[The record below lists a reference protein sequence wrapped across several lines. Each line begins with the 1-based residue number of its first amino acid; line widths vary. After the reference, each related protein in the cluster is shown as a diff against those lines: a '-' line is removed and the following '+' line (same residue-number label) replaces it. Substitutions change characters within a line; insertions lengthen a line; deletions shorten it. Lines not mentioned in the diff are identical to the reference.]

1 MISLNKAY
9 ITGLATILA
18 CSMIACEK
26 MLPAAPAPEEV
37 LAEPVPN
44 LTQTQMDMHLLGDAE
59 FARVF
64 SQQEG
69 LGPVFVQA
77 SCESCHAGDGKGNPL
92 NNLTR
97 FGRYDSNGL
106 WDPMLSQGGPQLQ
119 NRCISGFYPE
129 TLPEGCGSSQ
139 FLAPSASGLGYLEAV
154 EDAILLALADSAD
167 INGDGISGRVHWVAP
182 PPFFTAKPST
192 ISSNGLYIGRFGRKA
207 MALDLLHQTVGA
219 YKQDMGITSPFDMQD
234 PLNHSIS
241 GTVPDNVPDPEISS
255 ATVQNVA
262 FYLRTLKAPPRR
274 NADDPEVLAGETLFM
289 QTGCANCHTPTLTT
303 GPSEIAALNHATFH
317 PYTDLLLHDM
327 GWELNDNYTEGNAL
341 VTEWRTTPLWGLG
354 LQKNSQGGQMFL
366 MHDGRA
372 KTFDHAIQLHGGEGT
387 ASRAAYNSLTE
398 ADKQKLIKFLES
410 L

>member
-1 MISLNKAY
+1 MILKKFYAVA
-9 ITGLATILA
+9 LAVFFVCVMVA
-18 CSMIACEK
+18 CQK
-26 MLPAAPAPEEV
+26 LLPPAPASEDV
-37 LAEPVPN
+37 LAEPLPDLTPTQEN
-44 LTQTQMDMHLLGDAE
+44 LHLLGDGE

-77 SCESCHAGDGKGNPL
+77 SCESCHAGDGKGNPF

-97 FGRYDSNGL
+97 FGKYDPQGA

-119 NRCISGFYPE
+119 NRCISGFYAE
-129 TLPEGCGSSQ
+129 SLPEGCASSE

-154 EDAILLALADSAD
+154 EDATILALADSMD
-167 INGDGISGRVHWVAP
+167 TNGDGISGRVHWVKAP
-182 PPFFTAKPST
+182 SFYTPKSSG

-219 YKQDMGITSPFDMQD
+219 YKQDMGITSPFDMYD
-234 PLNHSIS
+234 PVNYSIS
-241 GTVPDNVPDPEISS
+241 GSVADNVADPEISS
-255 ATVQNVA
+255 AAVQNVA

-274 NADDPEVLAGETLFM
+274 NTGDADVMAGEALFI
-289 QTGCANCHTPTLTT
+289 QIGCESCHTSTLTT
-303 GPSEIAALNHATFH
+303 GASEIKALNFATFH
-317 PYTDLLLHDM
+317 PYTDMLLHDM
-327 GWELNDNYTEGNAL
+327 GWELNDNYTEGTAL

-354 LQKNSQGGQMFL
+354 IQKDSQGGQMFL

-372 KTFDHAIQLHGGEGT
+372 KTFDHAIQLHGGEGA
-387 ASRAAYNSLTE
+387 ASRAAYNALSE
-398 ADKQKLIKFLES
+398 GDKQKLIKFLES

>member
-1 MISLNKAY
+1 MNLNIISAA
-9 ITGLATILA
+9 GLALCLA
-18 CSMIACEK
+18 FAMMACRK
-26 MLPAAPAPEEV
+26 MLPPAPEPEEV
-37 LAEPVPN
+37 LAEPLPD
-44 LTQTQMDMHLLGDAE
+44 LTPTQENMHLLGDAE

-64 SQQEG
+64 GQEEG
-69 LGPVFVQA
+69 LGPIFVQA

-97 FGRYDSNGL
+97 FGKYDDNGL

-129 TLPEGCGSSQ
+129 SLPEGCGSSQ

-154 EDAILLALADSAD
+154 EDAMILALADSAD
-167 INGDGISGRVHWVAP
+167 ANGDGVSGRVHWVAAP
-182 PPFFTAKPST
+182 SFFMAKPSS

-234 PLNHSIS
+234 PVNYSIS
-241 GTVPDNVPDPEISS
+241 GNVSDNVADPEVSS

-274 NADDPEVLAGETLFM
+274 NATDPDVLAGETLFT
-289 QTGCANCHTPTLTT
+289 QIGCASCHIPTLVT
-303 GPSEIAALNHATFH
+303 GPSEIAALNHAAFH

-327 GWELNDNYTEGNAL
+327 GWELNDNYTEGSAL

-372 KTFDHAIQLHGGEGT
+372 KTYDHAIQLHGGEG
-387 ASRAAYNSLTE
+387 ASSRAAYNALNETE
-398 ADKQKLIKFLES
+398 KQKLVKFLES

>member
-1 MISLNKAY
+1 MNLKKIYAA
-9 ITGLATILA
+9 GLAGSLVCIMA
-18 CSMIACEK
+18 ACEK
-26 MLPAAPAPEEV
+26 LVPEAPASEEV
-37 LAEPVPN
+37 LAEPLPD
-44 LTQTQMDMHLLGDAE
+44 LTTTQQNMHLLGDGE

-92 NNLTR
+92 NNLVR
-97 FGRYDSNGL
+97 FGKYGASSA

-119 NRCISGFYPE
+119 NRCISGFYAE
-129 TLPEGCGSSQ
+129 TLPDGCASSA

-154 EDAILLALADSAD
+154 DDAALLALSDSAD
-167 INGDGISGRVHWVAP
+167 LDGDGISGRVHWVAAP
-182 PPFFTAKPST
+182 AFFTPKPST
-192 ISSNGLYIGRFGRKA
+192 VSNNGSYIGRFGRKA
-207 MALDLLHQTVGA
+207 MAVDLLHQTVGA

-234 PLNHSIS
+234 PFNHNIS
-241 GTVPDNVPDPEISS
+241 GSVSDNVADPEISS

-274 NADDPEVLAGETLFM
+274 NTNDADVQSGETIFT
-289 QTGCANCHTPTLTT
+289 QIGCAKCHVPTLTT
-303 GPSEIAALNHATFH
+303 GSSEITALNNATFH

-327 GWELNDNYTEGNAL
+327 GAELDDHYTEGTAH
-341 VTEWRTTPLWGLG
+341 VREWRTTPLWGLG
-354 LQKNSQGGQMFL
+354 LQKNSQGGLMFL

-372 KTFDHAIQLHGGEGT
+372 RTFDDAIQLHGGEGA
-387 ASRAAYNSLTE
+387 ASRSAYNALSET
-398 ADKQKLIKFLES
+398 DKLKLIKFLES